1 MKKLAGRSSKH
12 PRKRVTKAD
21 RAIANAQRLARLL
34 LAAPPTDDLPLSP
47 PAFLTDKRLAPALQ
61 FWKEHAPQFIKLGTL
76 EQVDRFAFAM
86 LAIYAAEFIEA
97 QDDLLAMGYSVM
109 VKTISG
115 DRMPRENPSV
125 ERRDFAAKMV
135 LEMSKSFGLTKLD
148 RLNLSRLVRRTC
160 DAPSLFPD
168 ENSAQGEGREDRP
181 PVAGGESS
189 EAADPEVQKLRDLL
203 GPRALN

>member
-1 MKKLAGRSSKH
+1 MKKARGKH
-12 PRKRVTKAD
+12 PRKRTMTKAD

-34 LAAPPTDDLPLSP
+34 LAAPPADDLPLSP

-61 FWKEHAPQFIKLGTL
+61 FWKEHAPQFIQLGTL

-86 LAIYAAEFIEA
+86 LAIYAAEFIAAE
-97 QDDLLAMGYSVM
+97 DDILATGYSIL

-148 RLNLSRLVRRTC
+148 RLNLNRLVRRTC
-160 DAPSLFPD
+160 DGPSLFSD
-168 ENSAQGEGREDRP
+168 ERAGEGRENRP
-181 PVAGGESS
+181 AAAGVESG